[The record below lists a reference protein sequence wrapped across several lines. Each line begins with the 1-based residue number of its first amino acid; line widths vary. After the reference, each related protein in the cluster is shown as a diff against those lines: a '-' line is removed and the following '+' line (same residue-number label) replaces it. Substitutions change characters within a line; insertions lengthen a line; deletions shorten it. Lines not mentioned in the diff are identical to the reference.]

1 LIRKA
6 VRGIASAVVN
16 CELGE
21 QAKVKETVH
30 LYTKIW
36 KLPSYRGVVGRL
48 VLYAIV
54 FSILLAT
61 MRTAFFVAPNSMQIL
76 IGYLLLIGL
85 PATMGTMLLY
95 AVVRK
100 HESPLD
106 SRRTIGI
113 VQYGVLLWLIITLF
127 GGAADF
133 VLAADFFEG
142 RMWLMGLAM
151 AYMLFAFLLVAMS
164 DHQPLRNFV
173 GALMPLI
180 VWMITIMSIAP
191 IVTGLPTYPTAW
203 PIYIVG
209 IFILCSAVVY
219 YIYRSVSRPFE
230 RDLGINGP
238 ALLRAFSHDLL
249 MDNPTPFEEIM
260 DTISF
265 EQNMPLEVI
274 VFRNASNLL
283 AVGVILY
290 VHPGPFRDIGSS
302 GLPSAVIKHIR
313 ETHGVQGFVLH
324 GSCTHHQNLTSKE
337 DYGRIMK
344 EIDRLIETTEV
355 HETISGPHWTDEGR
369 FKVWTLFAGNDL
381 LTITTSA
388 PEYTDDIALAVGMDT
403 AKMVRKRLPKIGGVA
418 IVDAHNCIDDNTESV
433 MPGSKEAGEYVAAV
447 SSAAFTTFNNPSS
460 KVSIGIHQVVPSDVS
475 KEEGMGPGGITA
487 LVMKFD
493 DREMALL
500 SIDGNNMEPGMRE
513 EIISLIKGLGIDDV
527 EAVTTDTHVV
537 NAIAISNRGYS
548 SVGEQKR
555 EEILSSIA
563 VAITKAMENMLP
575 VSVGLGFGEVKALR
589 MYGEKGFDTL
599 TQNTVEAYNIAK
611 KTGTRA
617 ALVGFL
623 GSLLLAFLL

>member
-1 LIRKA
+1 MA
-6 VRGIASAVVN
+6 CAVVN

-21 QAKVKETVH
+21 QAKVKETVQ
-30 LYTKIW
+30 LYTKVW

-48 VLYAIV
+48 VLYTII

-61 MRTAFFVAPNSMQIL
+61 MRTAFFSDPNSMHIL
-76 IGYLLLIGL
+76 LGYLCLICL
-85 PATMGTMLLY
+85 PALLGTRLLY
-95 AVVRK
+95 TVVGGS
-100 HESPLD
+100 ESPLD

-113 VQYGVLLWLIITLF
+113 AQYGVLLWLIIAFL
-127 GGAADF
+127 GGVADF
-133 VLAADFFEG
+133 ILAADFYEG
-142 RMWLMGLAM
+142 RMWLLGLAM
-151 AYMLFAFLLVAMS
+151 AYMLFAFLLTAMS
-164 DHQPLRNFV
+164 DHHPLRNFI
-173 GALMPLI
+173 GAMMPQI
-180 VWMITIMSIAP
+180 VWMIAVMSITP
-191 IVTGLPTYPTAW
+191 IVTGLLTYPTTW
-203 PIYIVG
+203 PIFLAASFV
-209 IFILCSAVVY
+209 LCSAVVHH
-219 YIYRSVSRPFE
+219 IYRSVSKPFE

-238 ALLRAFSHDLL
+238 ALLRAFGHDLL
-249 MDNPTPFEEIM
+249 MDNPTPFEKIM
-260 DTISF
+260 DEISF
-265 EQNMPLEVI
+265 EQDMPLEVI
-274 VFRNASNLL
+274 VFRNAGNLF
-283 AVGVILY
+283 AVGVVLY

-302 GLPSAVIKHIR
+302 GLPSVVIKHIR

-324 GSCTHHQNLTSKE
+324 GSCTHHQNLTTKE
-337 DYGRIMK
+337 DYGRIME

-388 PEYTDDIALAVGMDT
+388 PDYTDDIALAVGMDT
-403 AKMVRKRLPKIGGVA
+403 AKMVRKRLPKIEGVA
-418 IVDAHNCIDDNTESV
+418 IVDAHNCIDDSTDSV
-433 MPGSKEAGEYVAAV
+433 MPGSKEAVEYVAAV

-460 KVSIGIHQVVPSDVS
+460 KVSIGIHQVVPPNVS
-475 KEEGMGPGGITA
+475 KEEGLGPGGIIA

-513 EIISLIKGLGIDDV
+513 EIISMIKSLGIDDV

-537 NAIAISNRGYS
+537 NAIAMSDRGYS
-548 SVGEQKR
+548 PVGEQKR

-575 VSVGLGFGEVKALR
+575 VSVGLGFGEVKGLR
-589 MYGEKGFDTL
+589 TYGEKGFDTL
-599 TQNTVEAYNIAK
+599 TQNIVEAYNIAK
-611 KTGTRA
+611 RTGTRV